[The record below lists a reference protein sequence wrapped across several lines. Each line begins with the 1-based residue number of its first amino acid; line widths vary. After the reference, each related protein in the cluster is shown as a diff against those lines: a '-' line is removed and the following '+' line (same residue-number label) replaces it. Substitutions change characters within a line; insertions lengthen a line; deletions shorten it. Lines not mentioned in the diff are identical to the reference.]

1 MQLRSWRIWR
11 ERLNKLIAVLYV
23 LYFISYML
31 GCATNDEIHMEIDRN
46 GWTAEGY
53 TIFDGEKTEFSIE
66 LE

>member
-1 MQLRSWRIWR
+1 
-11 ERLNKLIAVLYV
+11 LNKLIAVLYFAYV
-23 LYFISYML
+23 TLLLI

>member
-1 MQLRSWRIWR
+1 MKTI
-11 ERLNKLIAVLYV
+11 IAL
-23 LYFISYML
+23 LML
-31 GCATNDEIHMEIDRN
+31 AMLSGCATNDEIHMEIDRN